1 MIKELLDLLSLGYY
15 SKYRNNRVLLKQ
27 SSLMHEF
34 GLEILDLFHRISLEQ
49 KKAIWLEFGT
59 LLGAYRNH
67 SFRVEFYSKWM
78 RIHDTFIA

>member
-67 SFRVEFYSKWM
+67 SFRVEAK
-78 RIHDTFIA
+78 INII

>member
-49 KKAIWLEFGT
+49 KKRYGWSSEHCLGHTGII
-59 LLGAYRNH
+59 LL
-67 SFRVEFYSKWM
+67 
-78 RIHDTFIA
+78 